1 MRRHWRD
8 PALYRRATAAQPA
21 GRVLDAYASLAG
33 VRRLLAPQGGVVG
46 AIGSL
51 LYQPALQGV
60 ALSLTPTAQ
69 GARLQIHSALD
80 PSLTRLNPPAT
91 SVFSPTLESVMPA
104 GSILMFDVSGLDR
117 VAPSVLNAGA
127 AAGVAGGLGPLLTR
141 LGGALSAEG
150 VNVKQLTSI
159 FHPETAVAI
168 VPHAGRPALVL
179 VARTRNEAQIR
190 TELASAQAPLEQL
203 FTPTSSSGPGKI
215 PVFNDRTV
223 DGVTAHQLQLANGFE
238 LDYAVFRGL
247 VVISTSLDGVA
258 AIAARS
264 HPLAADPGFRYALGA
279 RPARITALVY
289 LDVGR
294 LLTLGEQTGL
304 TSSATYRLLRS
315 DLTRVTAM
323 GLSSTRSASAT
334 DSELAIHIP

>member
-1 MRRHWRD
+1 M
-8 PALYRRATAAQPA
+8 
-21 GRVLDAYASLAG
+21 
-33 VRRLLAPQGGVVG
+33 
-46 AIGSL
+46 
-51 LYQPALQGV
+51 
-60 ALSLTPTAQ
+60 
-69 GARLQIHSALD
+69 
-80 PSLTRLNPPAT
+80 
-91 SVFSPTLESVMPA
+91 
-104 GSILMFDVSGLDR
+104 
-117 VAPSVLNAGA
+117 
-127 AAGVAGGLGPLLTR
+127 
-141 LGGALSAEG
+141 
-150 VNVKQLTSI
+150 
-159 FHPETAVAI
+159 AI

-203 FTPTSSSGPGKI
+203 FTPTSSSGPGKV